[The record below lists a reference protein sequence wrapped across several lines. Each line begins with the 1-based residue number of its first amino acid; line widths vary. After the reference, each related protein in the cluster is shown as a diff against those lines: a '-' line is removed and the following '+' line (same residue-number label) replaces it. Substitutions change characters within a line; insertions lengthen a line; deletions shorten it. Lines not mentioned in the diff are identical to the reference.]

1 MLEVIIEDNSEER
14 NCNIDKMKE
23 IVESVIKSI
32 VRLYKLESLKYF
44 VVSESE
50 DEKFEETVDK
60 YGKILH
66 CCTALTNDGHY
77 SAVGKT
83 IMGVTEDGEFAQAIV
98 VRSYLITAM
107 YCDLMTRNGVPEKLL
122 FKESGLKDIGLV
134 KTVHEI
140 GHAVD
145 NENIYKIRWK
155 IECKVQYD
163 LESEMEDYI
172 EDAAYDLWG
181 EYYAESFPFAVY
193 QDINDLTGSEIKEL
207 RSCILQYSK
216 GEKVTDEVERIYR
229 ILYLFVHCL
238 AHVHNQTKKGFDY
251 EIFMGE
257 DELVAY
263 IPYLRNI
270 ELTIVDMLG
279 RYPNWKNTTYVQNFA
294 EEIEKLIKFE
304 LGIDKVVL

>member
-145 NENIYKIRWK
+145 NENIYKIRGK

-163 LESEMEDYI
+163 LESEMKDYI